1 MYLLCSPFNCT
12 VIILLNQ
19 PVCKPK
25 VGLLTRPF
33 KLILTVFEVWS
44 HKSVSLISLLILTLV
59 SFFIAEENHSFI
71 SRWNILS

>member
-19 PVCKPK
+19 PVCKLK
-25 VGLLTRPF
+25 VGLLTR
-33 KLILTVFEVWS
+33 
-44 HKSVSLISLLILTLV
+44 VSLISLLTLTSV
-59 SFFIAEENHSFI
+59 SIFIAEENHSFI